1 MRYLV
6 FDYDAVAFRAA
17 SAAQKTT
24 IKAIHKETGAE
35 FSFKNRTELWGHHK
49 KKSGG
54 WISKQKAKGIE
65 YNPDDFIIEDIVTP
79 EPVSNA
85 IQIAKVIVNRTI
97 KALDADSYYGYL
109 GPSSCFR
116 NDIATLL
123 PYKGTR
129 EGLARPVNLED
140 VRSYLRKHHGG
151 ENVVGIEADDRI
163 TWDTW
168 EAYKNGTDLWASV
181 NDKDF
186 KGCTGNWY
194 NFVTEEK
201 LQVGTELGS
210 IWRGK
215 DKIDG
220 SGRMFKYFQIC
231 YGDDADNYF
240 AACASSVKNGDV
252 SAFNAIQGSKTDKE
266 AWERIVKHY
275 KKLYPETLII
285 TNWKGQEIE
294 IDWLYALQEVTDMAH
309 MQRWEG
315 DRLDVRQTLSK
326 LGVEYE

>member
-1 MRYLV
+1 M
-6 FDYDAVAFRAA
+6 
-17 SAAQKTT
+17 
-24 IKAIHKETGAE
+24 
-35 FSFKNRTELWGHHK
+35 
-49 KKSGG
+49 
-54 WISKQKAKGIE
+54 
-65 YNPDDFIIEDIVTP
+65 
-79 EPVSNA
+79 
-85 IQIAKVIVNRTI
+85 
-97 KALDADSYYGYL
+97 
-109 GPSSCFR
+109 
-116 NDIATLL
+116 
-123 PYKGTR
+123 
-129 EGLARPVNLED
+129 
-140 VRSYLRKHHGG
+140 
-151 ENVVGIEADDRI
+151 
-163 TWDTW
+163 
-168 EAYKNGTDLWASV
+168 

-231 YGDDADNYF
+231 YGDDVDNYF

-285 TNWKGQEIE
+285 TNWKDQEIE
-294 IDWLYALQEVTDMAH
+294 IDWLYVLQEVTDMAH

-315 DRLDVRQTLSK
+315 DRLDVRQTLNK